1 MNSLVTR
8 FHLLLAAVTLAIT
21 GVALFR
27 VPADFLFVA
36 RWSGGTPLWQW
47 PRDIALAVGPG
58 LSVLLLV
65 VFFVMG
71 RLFTKNQFAKSQH
84 ILDPALSL
92 VLAII
97 TATQLGL
104 LLNGFG
110 SDLDLIR
117 FTGLGLGLTLL
128 LLGVVLYE
136 AERHTYAGMRMPW
149 PIAGD
154 RAWTIVHRAAGGAV
168 FLAGAGLLVLAWFD
182 AGIGPMVMG
191 FAVAVL
197 GPALIAGTATML
209 VRR

>member
-27 VPADFLFVA
+27 VPAEFLFVA

-110 SDLDLIR
+110 SDLRRRYRSD
-117 FTGLGLGLTLL
+117 GN
-128 LLGVVLYE
+128 GVCCSRIWSGTDRRY
-136 AERHTYAGMRMPW
+136 
-149 PIAGD
+149 GD
-154 RAWTIVHRAAGGAV
+154 H
-168 FLAGAGLLVLAWFD
+168 AGAPLA
-182 AGIGPMVMG
+182 V
-191 FAVAVL
+191 
-197 GPALIAGTATML
+197 
-209 VRR
+209 

>member
-65 VFFVMG
+65 LFFVMG

-154 RAWTIVHRAAGGAV
+154 RAWTVVHRVAGSAV

-197 GPALIAGTATML
+197 GPALIAGTATIL